1 MTVNI
6 FVYILYCFLIA
17 LSVDMCL
24 KNQQNIRFDSS
35 YKSLMESLNSD
46 ITSTL
51 EACEYLE
58 PDNNWPIE
66 IRDLLIMQLNVRG
79 LSSKV
84 DQIKRIIDKNP
95 CNKPPEVIL
104 LCETWLNDYSPNIN
118 IPGYHLELENRMGKK
133 VEG

>member
-1 MTVNI
+1 MKICILHIAITTVNI
-6 FVYILYCFLIA
+6 IVYIFCYLLIA

-58 PDNNWPIE
+58 PDSDWPIE
-66 IRDLLIMQLNVRG
+66 AKDLLIMQLNV
-79 LSSKV
+79 
-84 DQIKRIIDKNP
+84 
-95 CNKPPEVIL
+95 
-104 LCETWLNDYSPNIN
+104 
-118 IPGYHLELENRMGKK
+118 
-133 VEG
+133 

>member
-6 FVYILYCFLIA
+6 FVYIFCYLLIA
-17 LSVDMCL
+17 LNVDMCL
-24 KNQQNIRFDSS
+24 KIQQNSRLDAS

-58 PDNNWPIE
+58 PDSNWPIKTK
-66 IRDLLIMQLNVRG
+66 DLLIMQLNVWG

-84 DQIKRIIDKNP
+84 DQIDI
-95 CNKPPEVIL
+95 
-104 LCETWLNDYSPNIN
+104 
-118 IPGYHLELENRMGKK
+118 
-133 VEG
+133 

>member
-6 FVYILYCFLIA
+6 FVYILCYFLTA

-58 PDNNWPIE
+58 PDNNWPIK
-66 IRDLLIMQLNVRG
+66 IKDLLIMQLNV
-79 LSSKV
+79 
-84 DQIKRIIDKNP
+84 
-95 CNKPPEVIL
+95 
-104 LCETWLNDYSPNIN
+104 
-118 IPGYHLELENRMGKK
+118 
-133 VEG
+133 